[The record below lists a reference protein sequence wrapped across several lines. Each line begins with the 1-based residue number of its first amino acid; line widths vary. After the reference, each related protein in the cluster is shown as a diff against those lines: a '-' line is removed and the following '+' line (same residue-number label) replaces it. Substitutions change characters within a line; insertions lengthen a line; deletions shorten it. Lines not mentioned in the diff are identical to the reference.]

1 MCLQFDPAAYTA
13 SNEVL
18 ALHHLALG
26 SSEVRAGSD
35 PFLTWLVLVKRGAD
49 RTGNFSVKRKH
60 QHTYYVSRG
69 NHFFQVVR
77 ALTCQWLMR
86 GLIF

>member
-1 MCLQFDPAAYTA
+1 MCLQFDPAAYSYTA

-35 PFLTWLVLVKRGAD
+35 PFLTRLVLAKRGAD

-60 QHTYYVSRG
+60 QHAIYPEVI
-69 NHFFQVVR
+69 
-77 ALTCQWLMR
+77 TCFR
-86 GLIF
+86 